1 MNVCAYFFFQPERQR
16 LGIRS
21 SRVFFRGFLERWQRR
36 CAGLELQKK
45 GEMCPWMRVRKRRAE
60 GKSGERG
67 NQKSNLLA
75 KEGKLVGNG
84 SNRGVNDFVEITI
97 PTQRR

>member
-1 MNVCAYFFFQPERQR
+1 
-16 LGIRS
+16 
-21 SRVFFRGFLERWQRR
+21 
-36 CAGLELQKK
+36 
-45 GEMCPWMRVRKRRAE
+45 MRVRKRRAE